1 MMTEMLSLRLPKLEF
16 DTKDQVLSQYVLSMK
31 PLYKITDRQTVGRRT
46 SKPRYGGEAAPL

>member
-31 PLYKITDRQTVGRRT
+31 PLYKITDRQDRT